1 MISLPGLFLAL
12 SGAAMVAALVAL
24 WNSVRGAFGGGP
36 GVLVETARDLPDHA
50 QLVEEKHSLLRAIK
64 DLEYERA
71 VGKIGDADFERL
83 DTAYRARAKQV
94 LSQLDRD
101 VKPLYEEAERLIA
114 ARRGASAAAD
124 PAAVDPAAVDPAAV
138 DPAAEQT
145 ARPKMRKG
153 AKVSSA
159 PPPSGE
165 PVTETAVTES
175 AAATEPG
182 APEEG
187 PSMDDVLAGI
197 RDGSITEAPAP
208 PAHWPSDAKKMWTS
222 TLERALA
229 DQKNKDVP
237 A

>member
-1 MISLPGLFLAL
+1 
-12 SGAAMVAALVAL
+12 MVAALVAL

-114 ARRGASAAAD
+114 ARRGASAT
-124 PAAVDPAAVDPAAV
+124 VDPAAV

-145 ARPKMRKG
+145 ARPKVRKG

-159 PPPSGE
+159 PPPSAE
-165 PVTETAVTES
+165 PAAITERTGVTEPAAVTETA
-175 AAATEPG
+175 

-222 TLERALA
+222 TIERALA
-229 DQKNKDVP
+229 DQKKDVP

>member
-12 SGAAMVAALVAL
+12 SGTAMVAALVAL
-24 WNSVRGAFGGGP
+24 WNSVRGAFGGSP

-94 LSQLDRD
+94 LAQLDRD

-114 ARRGASAAAD
+114 ARRAGAATGSE
-124 PAAVDPAAVDPAAV
+124 PAAT
-138 DPAAEQT
+138 QT
-145 ARPKMRKG
+145 ARPKVRKG
-153 AKVSSA
+153 AKVSTPPSA
-159 PPPSGE
+159 PAPS
-165 PVTETAVTES
+165 S
-175 AAATEPG
+175 AEAEASEAEASEAAEAG
-182 APEEG
+182 SEAEG
-187 PSMDDVLAGI
+187 PSMDDVLAGV

-208 PAHWPSDAKKMWTS
+208 PAHWPADAKKMWTS
-222 TLERALA
+222 TIERAL
-229 DQKNKDVP
+229 DDRKKDVP